1 MVSGRF
7 HSEDD
12 VLREAMDA
20 LDRIEKDKLIRWH
33 ERNQASMDQSR
44 LGLSK
49 ELDLEALLARV
60 EDRVAKLSEGR

>member
-1 MVSGRF
+1 
-7 HSEDD
+7 
-12 VLREAMDA
+12 
-20 LDRIEKDKLIRWH
+20 
-33 ERNQASMDQSR
+33 MDQSR